1 MMCNVISGFFHY
13 NLFLIYRLMNLC
25 AILNGIAGTVPF
37 AGPALVANTWFP
49 PQQRTTATAVSS
61 VFNYGGVAMAFV
73 IGVWC
78 HQNHTYIYHII

>member
-1 MMCNVISGFFHY
+1 MCNVISGCFPF

-73 IGVWC
+73 IGV
-78 HQNHTYIYHII
+78 

>member
-1 MMCNVISGFFHY
+1 
-13 NLFLIYRLMNLC
+13 MNLC

-73 IGVWC
+73 IGV
-78 HQNHTYIYHII
+78 